1 MQIIGKIE
9 HNLKNLMVIKRKN
22 KKYIICKDE
31 KYLDIIGIPEL
42 KLINRIQIGKQENEL
57 FYYEQIS
64 EDEILIGINKCIK
77 ILNLK
82 NFKITLTKKIYLNIM
97 SLKKLEDNTI
107 LIGGRNEVKRFSLK
121 TLEEL
126 PKLIDVDESCL
137 KLFDDDDNELG
148 LNLSINENDVRAIN
162 QTSEGYIMVFL
173 GYDIKIYG
181 INFNDFITSNK

>member
-1 MQIIGKIE
+1 
-9 HNLKNLMVIKRKN
+9 MVIKRKN

-107 LIGGRNEVKRFSLK
+107 LVGGSNEIKRFILK

-126 PKLIDVDESCL
+126 PKLIDVDE
-137 KLFDDDDNELG
+137 
-148 LNLSINENDVRAIN
+148 NL
-162 QTSEGYIMVFL
+162 
-173 GYDIKIYG
+173 
-181 INFNDFITSNK
+181 